1 MKHLITIALCILT
14 LKNSSTKPKT
24 GGSTESTNNSKK
36 INIKGLVGIDITK
49 NPKKAIDI
57 ADIANIEYIPLE
69 TNDSTLVRF
78 SPDAVSKKDIIYHNP
93 DGQILIFNR
102 QGKRLYSFN
111 HSGGGPEEYNSIY
124 NVILDEDKEEL
135 YIGSL
140 EINTQIN
147 VYSINGKFKRR
158 LILPKK
164 IISGYM
170 INYDKDHLFFNNY
183 YFMDISEEIS
193 GRELSKEDVAIRD
206 NPYFFISKQTRELI
220 PLDYYIPNRMG
231 NRTHLTQNA
240 KSLSSIS
247 MNILPLAQNTLDIL
261 ISDFA
266 DDTLYSLKNKKL
278 LPIMIKKPSAHKMT
292 PPMLVGVSFFTN
304 RYVFIDAVEKKAE
317 GKLNQNSMVYDKKV
331 NDFYQ
336 LNLLNKDD
344 SNKRYINLIGVGSL
358 HNTSYCLMYPDYLLQ
373 AYSTNKLKG
382 ELKEIASKLIEDDN
396 PVLMLI
402 KFKE

>member
-1 MKHLITIALCILT
+1 MKHLITIALCILA
-14 LKNSSTKPKT
+14 LSSCSTKPKT
-24 GGSTESTNNSKK
+24 GGSTESTNDSMKIDSK
-36 INIKGLVGIDITK
+36 NLVVIDITK

-57 ADIANIEYIPLE
+57 AGIANIEYIPLE

-78 SPDAVSKKDIIYHNP
+78 SPDAISKKHIVYHNP

-111 HSGGGPEEYNSIY
+111 HTGGGPEEYNSIY

-158 LILPKK
+158 LILPQK
-164 IISGYM
+164 IIPGYM
-170 INYDKDHLFFNNY
+170 INYDKDYLFFNNY
-183 YFMDISEEIS
+183 YFMDMSEEIP

-206 NPYFFISKQTRELI
+206 NPYFFISKQTGELI

-247 MNILPLAQNTLDIL
+247 MNILPLAQNFPDIL
-261 ISDFA
+261 ITEFA
-266 DDTLYSLKNKKL
+266 DDTLYSLKNKRL
-278 LPIMIKKPSAHKMT
+278 LPVMIKKPSAHKMS
-292 PPMLVGVSFFTN
+292 PPMMVAVDLFTD
-304 RYVFIDAVEKKAE
+304 RYIFIRAVEKKLE
-317 GKLNQNSMVYDKKV
+317 KGKSPKYIYMVYDKRSD
-331 NDFYQ
+331 DFYQ
-336 LNLLNKDD
+336 LESKKISIHNPLKD
-344 SNKRYINLIGVGSL
+344 KTALP
-358 HNTSYCLMYPDYLLQ
+358 HNTAINCINTEFLLQ
-373 AYSTNKLKG
+373 DYKADKLQG
-382 ELKEIASKLIEDDN
+382 ELKLIASKIKEDDN